1 MVILTIEKFHDIV
14 TIFEKQKTSL
24 DLIKRNA
31 QTFLSE
37 PSSKKLVPI
46 FCKKIHLDLNI
57 LSFSFN

>member
-14 TIFEKQKTSL
+14 MIFEKQKTSL

-46 FCKKIHLDLNI
+46 FSKKN
-57 LSFSFN
+57 SFRFNYIFI